1 MSNSRVLS
9 LHRIKPESRRISV
22 VAIPDHESIHETLAD
37 HAKYFGASS
46 RQRAKMVARELA
58 NRLHSSL
65 SEAKTMGRST
75 LKQVGVRLAK
85 RTSREL
91 IKLADKI
98 EQKALAVERKR

>member
-1 MSNSRVLS
+1 MSA
-9 LHRIKPESRRISV
+9 
-22 VAIPDHESIHETLAD
+22 VAIPTHESIHETLAD

-46 RQRAKMVARELA
+46 RQRARMVARELA
-58 NRLHSSL
+58 SRLHSSL
-65 SEAKTMGRST
+65 SEARMIGRST
-75 LKQVGVRLAK
+75 IKQIGVRVAK